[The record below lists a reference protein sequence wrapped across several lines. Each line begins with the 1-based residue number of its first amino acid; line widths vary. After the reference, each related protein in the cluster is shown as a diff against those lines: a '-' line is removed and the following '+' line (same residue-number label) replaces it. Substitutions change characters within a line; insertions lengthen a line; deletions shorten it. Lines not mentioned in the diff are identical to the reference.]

1 MQRFL
6 FLLCTLSSSKCNSMD
21 LWRSCSSSC
30 KRYFCQIGKGFDHQ
44 FNSME
49 GREAKR
55 HALSRYAQN
64 STYYNRWHSVFR
76 HEFISLIW
84 LRERDVICQAARL
97 AMRHIS
103 PNEYRVVITAIV
115 VSCLLEG
122 SVNTVTSKQGLL
134 RLANHLADFQ
144 FSSNERQS
152 FLMQAKTFPL
162 DLQALLKELITLRRN
177 ALINRFPIKWYK

>member
-1 MQRFL
+1 
-6 FLLCTLSSSKCNSMD
+6 
-21 LWRSCSSSC
+21 
-30 KRYFCQIGKGFDHQ
+30 
-44 FNSME
+44 
-49 GREAKR
+49 
-55 HALSRYAQN
+55 
-64 STYYNRWHSVFR
+64 
-76 HEFISLIW
+76 
-84 LRERDVICQAARL
+84 
-97 AMRHIS
+97 MRHIS

-177 ALINRFPIKWYK
+177 ALINIFPIKWYK

>member
-122 SVNTVTSKQGLL
+122 SVNTVTSSNKVTVTRFKISKSFDWLSIILKRKKILFNAGEDVSI
-134 RLANHLADFQ
+134 RPA
-144 FSSNERQS
+144 SSD
-152 FLMQAKTFPL
+152 KTTHYAASKRT
-162 DLQALLKELITLRRN
+162 D
-177 ALINRFPIKWYK
+177 